1 MARKGY
7 RIAEVA
13 LRVDDL
19 ERTAAFYQEV
29 LGFAFHKREETV
41 IFLEVGPLDSPL
53 GAGGHPQLFA
63 LFHRPGQVIDR
74 ERNGFDHIAFEV
86 SPA

>member
-19 ERTAAFYQEV
+19 EGTAAFYQEV

-53 GAGGHPQLFA
+53 GAGWPSATVRAVPPARAGD
-63 LFHRPGQVIDR
+63 RPGA
-74 ERNGFDHIAFEV
+74 ERVRPHRLRGA
-86 SPA
+86 AR